1 MDVMLDIE
9 TLATPPDSVILTL
22 GAVKFDPKEADGD
35 VKGSFYKRLD
45 VDEQLKMGRR
55 VDEETVAWWGKQ
67 APQVREEALGTDG
80 RTPCNTVFDELSK
93 FLVGTDNIWA
103 QGPVFD
109 IALLENIFRQ
119 LERPCPWHFW
129 QIRDSRTLFKLVN
142 QDPRPKNFDGAHNA
156 LTDCYHQAKA
166 VQKVFSILNLSN

>member
-22 GAVKFDPKEADGD
+22 GAVRFDPKDADGD
-35 VKGSFYKRLD
+35 IKGSFYKRLD

-93 FLVGTDNIWA
+93 FLDFKALICLPFNTILPKTLCFRSKYVVGLYVI
-103 QGPVFD
+103 
-109 IALLENIFRQ
+109 
-119 LERPCPWHFW
+119 
-129 QIRDSRTLFKLVN
+129 
-142 QDPRPKNFDGAHNA
+142 KN
-156 LTDCYHQAKA
+156 
-166 VQKVFSILNLSN
+166 